1 MSPIRKKRLAQV
13 TLLLSGIGI
22 ALFLLLQAFNEN
34 MSFYFSTSDMVQGKA
49 PSEHNFRMG
58 GLVLNGNV
66 QRASDSLTV
75 SFRLTDMAQEVPV
88 VYEGIL
94 PDLFR
99 EGQGVIVTG
108 RMQGNRFIAE
118 EVLAKH
124 DENYMPPEV
133 ADSLKKAGNRV
144 YRLLATAP
152 YTFNLAHVTM

>member
-1 MSPIRKKRLAQV
+1 MSPIRKKRLAQI
-13 TLLLSGIGI
+13 TLLLSAVAI

-34 MSFYFSTSDMVQGKA
+34 MSFYFSTSDVVQGKA
-49 PSEHNFRMG
+49 PTERNFRMG
-58 GLVLNGNV
+58 GLVLNGSV
-66 QRASDSLTV
+66 QRATDSLKV

-108 RMQGNRFIAE
+108 RMQGTSFVAE

-133 ADSLKKAGNRV
+133 ADSLKKAGK
-144 YRLLATAP
+144 
-152 YTFNLAHVTM
+152 

>member
-34 MSFYFSTSDMVQGKA
+34 MSFYFSTSDVVQGKA
-49 PSEHNFRMG
+49 PSERNFRMG
-58 GLVLNGNV
+58 GLVLNGSV

-133 ADSLKKAGNRV
+133 ADSLKKAGN
-144 YRLLATAP
+144 
-152 YTFNLAHVTM
+152 

>member
-1 MSPIRKKRLAQV
+1 MSPIRKKRLAQI
-13 TLLLSGIGI
+13 TLLLSAVAI

-34 MSFYFSTSDMVQGKA
+34 MSFYFSTSDVVQGKA
-49 PSEHNFRMG
+49 PTERNFRMG
-58 GLVLNGNV
+58 GLVLNGSV
-66 QRASDSLTV
+66 QRATDSLKV

-133 ADSLKKAGNRV
+133 ADSLKKAGK
-144 YRLLATAP
+144 
-152 YTFNLAHVTM
+152 

>member
-1 MSPIRKKRLAQV
+1 MSPIRKKRLAQI

-34 MSFYFSTSDMVQGKA
+34 MSFYFSTSDVVQGKA
-49 PSEHNFRMG
+49 PTERNFRMG
-58 GLVLNGNV
+58 GLVLNGSV
-66 QRASDSLTV
+66 QRATDSLKV
-75 SFRLTDMAQEVPV
+75 RFRLTDMAQEVPV

-108 RMQGNRFIAE
+108 RMQGTSFVAE

-133 ADSLKKAGNRV
+133 ADSLKKAQ
-144 YRLLATAP
+144 P
-152 YTFNLAHVTM
+152 

>member
-1 MSPIRKKRLAQV
+1 MSPIRKKRLAQI

-34 MSFYFSTSDMVQGKA
+34 MSFYFSTSDVVQGKA
-49 PSEHNFRMG
+49 PSERNFRMG
-58 GLVLNGNV
+58 GLVLNGSV
-66 QRASDSLTV
+66 QRASDSLKV

-133 ADSLKKAGNRV
+133 ADSLKKAGK
-144 YRLLATAP
+144 
-152 YTFNLAHVTM
+152 

>member
-34 MSFYFSTSDMVQGKA
+34 MSFYFSTSDVVQGKA
-49 PSEHNFRMG
+49 PSERNFRMG
-58 GLVLNGNV
+58 GLVLNGSV

-133 ADSLKKAGNRV
+133 ADSLKKAGK
-144 YRLLATAP
+144 
-152 YTFNLAHVTM
+152 

>member
-34 MSFYFSTSDMVQGKA
+34 MSFYFSTSDVVQGKA
-49 PSEHNFRMG
+49 PTERNFRMG
-58 GLVLNGNV
+58 GLVLNGSV
-66 QRASDSLTV
+66 QRATDSLKV

-108 RMQGNRFIAE
+108 RMQGTSFIAE

-133 ADSLKKAGNRV
+133 ADSLKKAQ
-144 YRLLATAP
+144 P
-152 YTFNLAHVTM
+152 

>member
-1 MSPIRKKRLAQV
+1 MSPIRKKRLAQI
-13 TLLLSGIGI
+13 TLLLSAVAI

-34 MSFYFSTSDMVQGKA
+34 MSFYFSTSDVVQGKA
-49 PSEHNFRMG
+49 PTERNFRMG
-58 GLVLNGNV
+58 GLVLNGSV
-66 QRASDSLTV
+66 QRATDSLKV

-108 RMQGNRFIAE
+108 RMQGGSFIAE

-133 ADSLKKAGNRV
+133 ADSLKKAGK
-144 YRLLATAP
+144 
-152 YTFNLAHVTM
+152 

>member
-133 ADSLKKAGNRV
+133 ADSLKKAGK
-144 YRLLATAP
+144 
-152 YTFNLAHVTM
+152 

>member
-1 MSPIRKKRLAQV
+1 MSPIRKKRLAQI
-13 TLLLSGIGI
+13 TLLLSAVAI

-34 MSFYFSTSDMVQGKA
+34 MSFYFSTSDVVQGKA
-49 PSEHNFRMG
+49 PTERNFRMG
-58 GLVLNGNV
+58 GLVLNGSV
-66 QRASDSLTV
+66 QRASDSLKV

-108 RMQGNRFIAE
+108 RMQGTSFVAE

-133 ADSLKKAGNRV
+133 ADSLKKAQ
-144 YRLLATAP
+144 P
-152 YTFNLAHVTM
+152 

>member
-1 MSPIRKKRLAQV
+1 
-13 TLLLSGIGI
+13 
-22 ALFLLLQAFNEN
+22 
-34 MSFYFSTSDMVQGKA
+34 
-49 PSEHNFRMG
+49 MG
-58 GLVLNGNV
+58 GLVLNGSV

-133 ADSLKKAGNRV
+133 ADSLKKVGK
-144 YRLLATAP
+144 
-152 YTFNLAHVTM
+152 